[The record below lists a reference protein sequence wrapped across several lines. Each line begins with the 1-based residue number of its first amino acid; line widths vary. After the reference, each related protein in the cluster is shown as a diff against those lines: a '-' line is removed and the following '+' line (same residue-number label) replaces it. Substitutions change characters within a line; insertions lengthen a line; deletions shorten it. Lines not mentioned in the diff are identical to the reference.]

1 MNTNSLE
8 KYAIN
13 KNKIKINFVNSSL
26 ELTILTPEIIR
37 VFQNRGEHT
46 NSYAIEGNKAID
58 TKFKVEKKNDY
69 LEILIT
75 RDIFNEGV
83 DIPSVNQVIF
93 LRPTKS
99 FNY

>member
-13 KNKIKINFVNSSL
+13 KNKIKINFVNSSI

-69 LEILIT
+69 LEIKTSKLIGCI
-75 RDIFNEGV
+75 IFPV
-83 DIPSVNQVIF
+83 DEY
-93 LRPTKS
+93 L
-99 FNY
+99 